1 MRYKTGLAIIFA
13 CLLSVISIRE
23 SRAQQRTPEGQPPVY
38 NLQQKQEEK
47 TPIRVQQ
54 QPTKAPECK
63 EEKKEEKKDEFRE
76 YKPPPEQG
84 PLEGRPPVR
93 YK

>member
-13 CLLSVISIRE
+13 CLLSVISIQE
-23 SRAQQRTPEGQPPVY
+23 SRAQQRTPEERPPVY
-38 NLQQKQEEK
+38 DPQQPQEK
-47 TPIRVQQ
+47 PPIRVQQ
-54 QPTKAPECK
+54 RPMKAPECK

-84 PLEGRPPVR
+84 PLEVRPPVR

>member
-1 MRYKTGLAIIFA
+1 MRYKTGLTIILA
-13 CLLSVISIRE
+13 CLLSVISIQG
-23 SRAQQRTPEGQPPVY
+23 SRAQQRAPEEQPPVY

-47 TPIRVQQ
+47 PPICAQQ
-54 QPTKAPECK
+54 GPTIAPECK
-63 EEKKEEKKDEFRE
+63 KEEKEEKKDEYRE